1 MKNYKF
7 FLIILS
13 VLILVGFLVV
23 TYLDMPAPD
32 KLEIKVQFPHD
43 GLTMKI
49 PGPLSSYSV
58 VDLNKSVSQNINIT
72 DLSLNFLYSV
82 DLESL
87 ITFIIFFK
95 SLNSNGFFAF

>member
-32 KLEIKVQFPHD
+32 KLEIKVLDVNDDQV
-43 GLTMKI
+43 K
-49 PGPLSSYSV
+49 
-58 VDLNKSVSQNINIT
+58 
-72 DLSLNFLYSV
+72 
-82 DLESL
+82 
-87 ITFIIFFK
+87 
-95 SLNSNGFFAF
+95 